1 LIIIP
6 KKSENKGLPRANIL
20 SINGCPLIAYS
31 VPPVTEFPLIN
42 KVICSTDV
50 KENAAT
56 AIKLGAKVPF
66 FRPEEISSDL
76 NIDLE
81 GFYTM
86 F

>member
-1 LIIIP
+1 MIIIP

-20 SINGCPLIAYS
+20 PMNGRPLIAYS
-31 VPPVTEFPLIN
+31 IPAATEFPLIN

-66 FRPEEISSDL
+66 FRPEEISSDS

-81 GFYTM
+81 GLYTV